1 MGNFIM
7 GNSSQKINDSTSNDE
22 QTNNSTSKD
31 DSASNDNIIDNI
43 GLSKLN
49 FEKFLEI
56 LSNENI
62 NFKFDNI
69 EKEIFII
76 DKLGASKI
84 ETETN
89 NMKFSDNYEYRR
101 SKEIL
106 VNKISNYKF
115 DSFNNEILI
124 INNFNEGFQI
134 YMRGH

>member
-7 GNSSQKINDSTSNDE
+7 GNSSEKINDSA
-22 QTNNSTSKD
+22 SKD
-31 DSASNDNIIDNI
+31 DSTSNDNIIDNI

-49 FEKFLEI
+49 FEIFLEI
-56 LSNENI
+56 LCNKNI

-69 EKEIFII
+69 EKKIFII
-76 DKLGASKI
+76 DKLGPSET

-89 NMKFSDNYEYRR
+89 NMKFSDNYEFRR
-101 SKEIL
+101 IKEIL

-124 INNFNEGFQI
+124 TNNFNEGYQI